1 MKVSHNIKNLAQNRA
16 ANKIRRTDVL
26 FFIVG
31 RSQDVHGMDVL
42 DSLQS
47 LFREV
52 EPGLPNLIG
61 LKRTLKRCWNRNF
74 NHLNSIQHRK

>member
-31 RSQDVHGMDVL
+31 RNQDVHGMDVP
-42 DSLQS
+42 DSLGS
-47 LFREV
+47 VSWCLDC
-52 EPGLPNLIG
+52 LI
-61 LKRTLKRCWNRNF
+61 
-74 NHLNSIQHRK
+74 